1 MNITETNLQQQTLQD
16 QLIALARKLQNPLS
30 TLRALNDAIS
40 QRSSYIP
47 SEEQTQTLVE
57 NSRKIVELVENLSVN
72 YVDATSTNPLPV
84 IFGLYNTV
92 PTIKESC
99 AKRPDSTLIA
109 KTDLG
114 WLVKLENT
122 VFQEIAKR
130 KINLIDLAYE
140 LAVSERQLH
149 RNTKNFLGLTPN
161 SYIRILKLH
170 RAKQYLEDYTYR
182 TISEVAYAVGFND
195 THYFSKIFFHQYGH
209 PPRELI
215 PA

>member
-1 MNITETNLQQQTLQD
+1 MNITDTNLQQQTLQA
-16 QLIALARKLQNPLS
+16 QLIALSRKLQNPLS
-30 TLRALNDAIS
+30 TLRALNEAIS
-40 QRSSYIP
+40 HSSSYIS
-47 SEEQTQTLVE
+47 SEEYTQALVE
-57 NSRKIVELVENLSVN
+57 NSQKIVELVEDLAVN
-72 YVDATSTNPLPV
+72 YVDATATDPLPV

-92 PTIKESC
+92 PTIKEC
-99 AKRPDSTLIA
+99 CEKKPDSTLIA
-109 KTDLG
+109 KSDLG

-122 VFQEIAKR
+122 VFQEIARR

-161 SYIRILKLH
+161 NYIRILKLH
-170 RAKQYLEDYTYR
+170 RAKQYLEDYAYR

-195 THYFSKIFFHQYGH
+195 THYFSKIFFHQYGQ
-209 PPRELI
+209 PPKELI